1 MLSNEKDLYS
11 QQLDNLTY
19 QEIVQLKKQNPG
31 LRVYGKQNKANIIKS
46 LLRKYEKDLTKDA
59 EPNLQFRHNSLPE
72 STRVRTALVVGEKLS
87 EYARRDY
94 NSNISGNIGLMA
106 EIKENIEKKAKEL
119 KKIFASFENAKSNRQ
134 YNRVVDDYC
143 KSIGIP
149 FKNFTLEFRKKYFNS
164 NGVHDKLFTNDIKT
178 TNADKLTDYNYLSIL
193 SDIINKKYANK
204 PDILLED
211 KLAYFLYDIFN
222 IITKG
227 AIKQRETITPPS
239 PNIYTGTFEYNLDLL
254 KKEIKEIIKYIELYE
269 SVKSSGITGD
279 LLNAFNPNYFITEI
293 KNIYT
298 KNIEVILY
306 DIKLIITEFKQFDLH
321 INPLYN
327 DIVSLNETI
336 EEYLTII
343 KINKEIIKFDLIT
356 EIKDAFLN
364 QNIILA
370 KGKQSRT
377 RKKKLKKKI
386 KSKKDKR
393 KKENI

>member
-11 QQLDNLTY
+11 QHLDNLTY

-149 FKNFTLEFRKKYFNS
+149 FRNFTLEFRKKYFNS

-178 TNADKLTDYNYLSIL
+178 TNVDKLTDYNYLSIL

-254 KKEIKEIIKYIELYE
+254 KKEIKEIIKYIKLYE
-269 SVKSSGITGD
+269 SVK
-279 LLNAFNPNYFITEI
+279 
-293 KNIYT
+293 
-298 KNIEVILY
+298 
-306 DIKLIITEFKQFDLH
+306 
-321 INPLYN
+321 
-327 DIVSLNETI
+327 
-336 EEYLTII
+336 
-343 KINKEIIKFDLIT
+343 
-356 EIKDAFLN
+356 
-364 QNIILA
+364 
-370 KGKQSRT
+370 
-377 RKKKLKKKI
+377 
-386 KSKKDKR
+386 
-393 KKENI
+393 